1 MTETH
6 LQAGE
11 LLWVDRTAS
20 VQFVE
25 PILIRLIRVLD
36 QPTYDG
42 WAWIEVY
49 QMDRSGDAIAR
60 REIFV
65 QPRKLRR
72 VPNAATRHRP
82 SRPTRQETGSPGM
95 TNPANSSD

>member
-11 LLWVDRTAS
+11 LLWVDRSAS

-42 WAWIEVY
+42 WAWIELY
-49 QMDRSGDAIAR
+49 QMDRSGDPIAR
-60 REIFV
+60 REN
-65 QPRKLRR
+65 LR
-72 VPNAATRHRP
+72 AAARTESGIQRCHTSPALPP
-82 SRPTRQETGSPGM
+82 SSQGPVG
-95 TNPANSSD
+95 PA